1 MLGQGWSPGPALDDL
16 PQEPVDYLA
25 LRLELVLE
33 ALETLRG
40 TITTTPAP
48 QVNVEPPD
56 LTAIVNA
63 VNSLKVGADPEQI
76 AEAITRAINR
86 TPPETPADYSAQFTE
101 LLGAL
106 RKLDVRLANASA
118 PRMPGGLLSDVR
130 DRPDRELGHVTVDA
144 LPAVSATDNV
154 ARVGVPVLVNST
166 SATPIA
172 TPSVGKALRVRWVG
186 FATPDSN
193 SASTVITLTLGA
205 TVIYQ
210 WPLGAPG
217 AFAHTTV
224 RVGAADEVLTA
235 TLSAAQPVYVNV
247 DYEEI

>member
-1 MLGQGWSPGPALDDL
+1 MTVLGGGWLLSQSTPDPDQAEDDLLSLRLGLVLTALDG
-16 PQEPVDYLA
+16 LA
-25 LRLELVLE
+25 Q
-33 ALETLRG
+33 TLRDLR
-40 TITTTPAP
+40 AP
-48 QVNVEPPD
+48 QVFIDAPD
-56 LTAIVNA
+56 LSAIVQA
-63 VNSLKVGADPEQI
+63 VNGLKPGADADEIAQAVVRQI
-76 AEAITRAINR
+76 APTAQQP
-86 TPPETPADYSAQFTE
+86 TPDVLYSE
-101 LLGAL
+101 LIDAL
-106 RKLDVRLANASA
+106 KKLDFRLKGQGGTG
-118 PRMPGGLLSDVR
+118 GGLVSDVA
-130 DRPDRELGHVTVDA
+130 DRAARQLGHVTVDA